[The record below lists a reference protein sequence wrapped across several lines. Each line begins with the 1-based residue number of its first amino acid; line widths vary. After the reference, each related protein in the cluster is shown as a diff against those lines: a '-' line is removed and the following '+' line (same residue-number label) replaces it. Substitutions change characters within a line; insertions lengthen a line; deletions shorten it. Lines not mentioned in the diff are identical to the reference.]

1 MPSVTFE
8 PSGMS
13 VQVPIEASLLE
24 AASIA
29 GETDVLC
36 CGITPAC
43 GKCRVI
49 ILDGDSRLTPPD
61 DLEQNKRSR
70 LHFLPG
76 ERFGCMARVLG
87 DVSVEVV
94 R

>member
-1 MPSVTFE
+1 MPRVTFQ
-8 PSGMS
+8 PSGAHLD
-13 VQVPIEASLLE
+13 VPEETSLLE
-24 AASIA
+24 AASGA

-43 GKCRVI
+43 GKCRAI
-49 ILDGDSRLTPPD
+49 ILDGEESLTAPD
-61 DLEQNKRSR
+61 ALETSKRGR

-87 DVSVEVV
+87 DVEVEM
-94 R
+94 RQ